1 MCDIEKFTYLDE
13 CLHSMCLFCLRD
25 YIRKNYVKDKGEL
38 KCPKED
44 CRSAIP
50 YFQVKQAMDAKVL
63 SNLEN
68 ELNSKSMDIIQCQKC
83 H

>member
-1 MCDIEKFTYLDE
+1 
-13 CLHSMCLFCLRD
+13 
-25 YIRKNYVKDKGEL
+25 VKDKGEL

-68 ELNSKSMDIIQCQKC
+68 ELNSKSLDIIQCQKC